1 MHAWFLGSSRAGVPA
16 RTGALR
22 GPAWLVGAV
31 AWLALSGPAAADM
44 LTAVPSRDA
53 TLYFATFGDLANGAG
68 QHAFMGTNATGVVR
82 RALMVFDLSAIP
94 AGSVVTSASLRLYFD
109 RSGADTLPRNVTVH
123 RVTADWGEG
132 ASDAGSVG
140 TGNGGGNG
148 VLAVQNDATWL
159 YRFYNL
165 VDPPNSPAWT
175 TPGGD
180 FVTTPSATTSVGT
193 VTQPN
198 VDTYLW
204 SGAGLAADVQQWVD
218 SPAGNFGWLLMGAEA
233 ASNTQRRFLTSENI
247 FNGTTS
253 SPDYRPLLTV
263 QYNAVPEPGSLLLL
277 GGPLLA
283 GAAFRRWR
291 RRQT

>member
-1 MHAWFLGSSRAGVPA
+1 MVVVL
-16 RTGALR
+16 
-22 GPAWLVGAV
+22 
-31 AWLALSGPAAADM
+31 AWLAVASPAAADM
-44 LTAVPSRDA
+44 LTAVPARDA
-53 TLYFATFGDLANGAG
+53 TLYFATLGDLANGAG
-68 QHAFMGTNATGVVR
+68 QHAFVGTNNLGLIR
-82 RALMVFDLSAIP
+82 RTLMMFDLSAIP

-109 RSGADTLPRNVTVH
+109 RSGLDTLPRNVTVH

-148 VLAVQNDATWL
+148 TLALQDDATWL

-165 VDPPNSPAWT
+165 VDPPSSPPWT

-180 FVTTPSATTSVGT
+180 FITTPSATTSVGT

-198 VDTYLW
+198 VDAYLW
-204 SGAGLAADVQQWVD
+204 SGAGLMADVQQWVNN
-218 SPAGNFGWLLMGAEA
+218 PAGNFGWLLMGDE
-233 ASNTQRRFLTSENI
+233 SVTGTQRRLISSENI
-247 FNGTTS
+247 FNGTIS

-291 RRQT
+291 RRRT